1 MPHRRT
7 FAPGI
12 HALRSLGPACASA
25 SSLRLS
31 AHAGS
36 RGTGNLSQ
44 CLDRHIAGV
53 ILYPH
58 ETAYALSGIVITMPV
73 WSQVYDPLGSQ
84 VLSTL
89 VALLPLVVLLGLLA
103 FAGWSGLRAAA
114 AGLATALAIAVGVVG
129 MPVDAALAAALHG
142 AAFGLFPIGWIIL
155 AAMFLYAVCV
165 EAGALDVMKRSVIR
179 LSADHRVQAL
189 LIAFSFGA
197 FLEGAA
203 GFGAPVAISAALLAG
218 AGFPALEAACIALIA
233 NTAPVAFGALGT
245 PILTLARVTGL
256 DEQAISSLAGRQLPF
271 FSLVIPAWMVVV
283 MAGWQG
289 LAGVWPAVL
298 VCGLSFATVQFAMAN
313 FVGPALVDVV
323 GGVTSLVVTAVFLR
337 IWRPREIWRHAA
349 SAENRTMA
357 ADHGAA
363 ADHDRA
369 PVDSPG
375 RIAWA
380 WMPWAF
386 LSIAVFIWGLPPVK
400 ARLDAVATPA
410 EIRVPRLDGR
420 VAKVPPASR
429 APREIEPAVYRFN
442 WLSAA
447 GSGIL
452 AAALVSIPWL
462 GVSWRRAVAIGLA
475 TLVRLGESLATIA
488 LMLALAFVTRYSGTD
503 VTLGLALTRTG
514 AAYAFFAP
522 LLGWL
527 GVALTGSDT
536 SSNAMFGSL
545 QRVTAEQLGLDP
557 LLTCTANSTGG
568 VMGKMID
575 AQSIVVS
582 ATATGVHRQQGAIL
596 RRVFPHSVALAL
608 LMGLL
613 VWLQAGPLA
622 WMVP

>member
-1 MPHRRT
+1 MEATIWTH
-7 FAPGI
+7 
-12 HALRSLGPACASA
+12 
-25 SSLRLS
+25 
-31 AHAGS
+31 
-36 RGTGNLSQ
+36 
-44 CLDRHIAGV
+44 
-53 ILYPH
+53 
-58 ETAYALSGIVITMPV
+58 
-73 WSQVYDPLGSQ
+73 VYDPFGSQ
-84 VLSTL
+84 PLSTL
-89 VALLPLVVLLGLLA
+89 VALLPLAVLLGLLA
-103 FAGWSGLRAAA
+103 FAGWSATRAAA

-129 MPVDAALAAALHG
+129 MPADAAMAAALHG
-142 AAFGLFPIGWIIL
+142 AAFGLFPIGWIIFN
-155 AAMFLYAVCV
+155 AMFLYAVSV
-165 EAGALDVMKRSVIR
+165 EAGGLDVMKRSVTR

-245 PILTLARVTGL
+245 PILTLAKVTGL
-256 DEQAISSLAGRQLPF
+256 DAQAISALAGRQLPF
-271 FSLVIPAWMVVV
+271 FSLIIPAWMVVA

-289 LAGVWPAVL
+289 LVGVWPAVV
-298 VCGLSFATVQFAMAN
+298 VCGVSFATVQFVLAN

-323 GGVTSLVVTAVFLR
+323 GGIASLVAMAVFLR
-337 IWRPREIWRHAA
+337 LWRPREIWRHGESAA
-349 SAENRTMA
+349 ALAPA
-357 ADHGAA
+357 ADEP
-363 ADHDRA
+363 HDSA
-369 PVDSPG
+369 G

-386 LSIAVFIWGLPPVK
+386 LSLAVFLWGLPPVK
-400 ARLDAVATPA
+400 AALDELAPPPEV
-410 EIRVPRLDGR
+410 RVPRLDGR
-420 VAKVPPASR
+420 VAKVPPATR
-429 APREIEPAVYRFN
+429 EPQEIERAIYRFN

-447 GSGIL
+447 GTAIL
-452 AAALVSIPWL
+452 AAAVVSIPWL
-462 GVSWRRAVAIGLA
+462 GVGWRRAGAIWLA
-475 TLVRLGESLATIA
+475 TLRRLTESLTTIA

-503 VTLGLALTRTG
+503 VTLGLALTETG
-514 AAYAFFAP
+514 VAYAFFAP

-545 QRVTAEQLGLDP
+545 QRVTAEQLGLNP

-582 ATATGVHRQQGAIL
+582 ATATGVHRQEGVIL
-596 RRVFPHSVALAL
+596 RRVFPHSLALAL